1 LPFRFVGFTEIEEVI
16 DMRVLVT
23 GATGLIGGAVA
34 HRLKEGGHE
43 IVGLARSEASAAKL
57 LDRGFVAEIGELADP
72 VNLASAVRGVDAVVH
87 AASPND
93 QNAASLD
100 EIATRAILEAQR
112 GTGKRF
118 IYTSG
123 SLVYGS
129 TGDTSATEDTP
140 LNPVEMVRWR
150 QALEREILAA
160 GAEGV
165 RPVVIRPA
173 WVYGNWGG
181 AAMMMFAA
189 AKEHGAALHVGDG
202 QNRWSTVHTD
212 DLADLYAL
220 ALERAPAGSVF
231 NGAHGSAP
239 RLVEIARA
247 ASELGGAGGRVAAWP
262 LDEARKVLWGFADA
276 IASDQIISG
285 EKAKRE
291 LGWNPRRASI
301 IDELRAYALAVA

>member
-1 LPFRFVGFTEIEEVI
+1 
-16 DMRVLVT
+16 
-23 GATGLIGGAVA
+23 
-34 HRLKEGGHE
+34 
-43 IVGLARSEASAAKL
+43 
-57 LDRGFVAEIGELADP
+57 
-72 VNLASAVRGVDAVVH
+72 
-87 AASPND
+87 
-93 QNAASLD
+93 
-100 EIATRAILEAQR
+100 
-112 GTGKRF
+112 
-118 IYTSG
+118 
-123 SLVYGS
+123 
-129 TGDTSATEDTP
+129 
-140 LNPVEMVRWR
+140 
-150 QALEREILAA
+150 
-160 GAEGV
+160 
-165 RPVVIRPA
+165 
-173 WVYGNWGG
+173 
-181 AAMMMFAA
+181 
-189 AKEHGAALHVGDG
+189 
-202 QNRWSTVHTD
+202 VHTD

>member
-1 LPFRFVGFTEIEEVI
+1 LVRVTEIEEVI

-57 LDRGFVAEIGELADP
+57 IDQGFATLTGELADP
-72 VNLASAVRGVDAVVH
+72 MSLTSAVRSVDAVVH

-93 QNAASLD
+93 QNAAALD

-112 GTGKRF
+112 GTGKRL

-123 SLVYGS
+123 SLLYGS
-129 TGDTSATEDTP
+129 TGDTPAAEDTP
-140 LNPVEMVRWR
+140 LNPVEMVLWR
-150 QALEREILAA
+150 QTLEREILAA
-160 GAEGV
+160 AAEGV
-165 RPVVIRPA
+165 HPVVIRPA

-181 AAMMMFAA
+181 AAMMMVAT

-202 QNRWSTVHTD
+202 QNRWSTVHAD

-220 ALERAPAGSVF
+220 ALERAPSGSVF
-231 NGAHGSAP
+231 NGAHGPAT

-291 LGWNPRRASI
+291 LGWHPSRAPI
-301 IDELRAYALAVA
+301 IDELHAYALAVA

>member
-57 LDRGFVAEIGELADP
+57 LDRGFVAEMGELADP
-72 VNLASAVRGVDAVVH
+72 VSLASAVRGVDAVVH

-181 AAMMMFAA
+181 AAMMMVGA

-202 QNRWSTVHTD
+202 QNRWSTVHAD

-220 ALERAPAGSVF
+220 ALERAPAGSVY
-231 NGAHGSAP
+231 NGAHGPAP

-291 LGWNPRRASI
+291 LGWNPWRASI

>member
-1 LPFRFVGFTEIEEVI
+1 
-16 DMRVLVT
+16 MRVLVT

-34 HRLKEGGHE
+34 HRLKEGGLE
-43 IVGLARSEASAAKL
+43 IVGLARSDASAARL
-57 LDRGFVAEIGELADP
+57 VDRGFVVVKGELGDP
-72 VNLASAVRGVDAVVH
+72 ASLAVAVRGVDAVVH

-93 QNAASLD
+93 QNAAALD
-100 EIATRAILEAQR
+100 GIATRAILQALR
-112 GTGKRF
+112 GTGQRF

-123 SLVYGS
+123 SLVYGP
-129 TGDTSATEDTP
+129 TGDTPATEDTP

-150 QALEREILAA
+150 QPLEREVLAA
-160 GAEGV
+160 AAEGV
-165 RPVVIRPA
+165 HPVVIRPA

-181 AAMMMFAA
+181 AAMMMVAA
-189 AKEHGAALHVGDG
+189 AREHGVALHVGDG
-202 QNRWSTVHTD
+202 RNRWSTVHAD

-231 NGAHGSAP
+231 NGAHGSAT

-276 IASDQIISG
+276 IATDQTISG
-285 EKAKRE
+285 DKARHE
-291 LGWNPRRASI
+291 LGWLPSRASI
-301 IDELRAYALAVA
+301 IDEMRAYALAAA

>member
-1 LPFRFVGFTEIEEVI
+1 
-16 DMRVLVT
+16 MRVLVT
-23 GATGLIGGAVA
+23 GATGLIGSAVA
-34 HRLKEGGHE
+34 QRLKEGGHDV
-43 IVGLARSEASAAKL
+43 VGLARSEASAAKL
-57 LDRGFVAEIGELADP
+57 LDRGFAAEMGELADP
-72 VNLASAVRGVDAVVH
+72 TSLAAAVRGVDAVVH

-100 EIATRAILEAQR
+100 EFATRAILQVQR
-112 GTGKRF
+112 GTGKHF

-129 TGDTSATEDTP
+129 TGGTPATEDTP

-150 QALEREILAA
+150 EGLEREIRAA
-160 GAEGV
+160 AAEGV
-165 RPVVIRPA
+165 HPVIIRPA

-181 AAMMMFAA
+181 AAMMMVAA
-189 AKEHGAALHVGDG
+189 AREHGAALHVGDG
-202 QNRWSTVHTD
+202 QNRWSTVHAE

-231 NGAHGSAP
+231 NGAHGSA

-276 IASDQIISG
+276 IASDQIISA

-291 LGWNPRRASI
+291 LGWNPSQASI
-301 IDELRAYALAVA
+301 IDELHAYALAVA

>member
-1 LPFRFVGFTEIEEVI
+1 LPFRFVEFTEIEEVI

-43 IVGLARSEASAAKL
+43 IVGLARSESSAAKL

-72 VNLASAVRGVDAVVH
+72 VSLASAVRGADAVVH

-150 QALEREILAA
+150 PRNMARRFMSVTVKIA
-160 GAEGV
+160 GRPCTPTTWPISMRSRSSGHRRDPSSMARTV
-165 RPVVIRPA
+165 RR
-173 WVYGNWGG
+173 
-181 AAMMMFAA
+181 
-189 AKEHGAALHVGDG
+189 
-202 QNRWSTVHTD
+202 R
-212 DLADLYAL
+212 
-220 ALERAPAGSVF
+220 GSSRSH
-231 NGAHGSAP
+231 A
-239 RLVEIARA
+239 
-247 ASELGGAGGRVAAWP
+247 
-262 LDEARKVLWGFADA
+262 
-276 IASDQIISG
+276 Q
-285 EKAKRE
+285 
-291 LGWNPRRASI
+291 RAS
-301 IDELRAYALAVA
+301 

>member
-1 LPFRFVGFTEIEEVI
+1 
-16 DMRVLVT
+16 MRVLVT

-34 HRLKEGGHE
+34 HRLKERGHD

-57 LDRGFVAEIGELADP
+57 RDRGFVAEMGELADP
-72 VNLASAVRGVDAVVH
+72 AGLAAAVRGVDAVVH

-112 GTGKRF
+112 GTGQRF

-129 TGDTSATEDTP
+129 TGDTPATEDTP

-150 QALEREILAA
+150 EGLEREIRAA
-160 GAEGV
+160 AADGV
-165 RPVVIRPA
+165 HPVVIRPA

-181 AAMMMFAA
+181 AAMMMVAA

-202 QNRWSTVHTD
+202 QNRWSTVHAE

-220 ALERAPAGSVF
+220 ALERAPARSVF
-231 NGAHGSAP
+231 NAAHGSA

-262 LDEARKVLWGFADA
+262 LDEARKLLWGFADA
-276 IASDQIISG
+276 IASDQVISG

-291 LGWNPRRASI
+291 LGWNPSRASI
-301 IDELRAYALAVA
+301 IDELHAYALAVA

>member
-1 LPFRFVGFTEIEEVI
+1 
-16 DMRVLVT
+16 M
-23 GATGLIGGAVA
+23 
-34 HRLKEGGHE
+34 
-43 IVGLARSEASAAKL
+43 GLARSEASAAKL

-72 VNLASAVRGVDAVVH
+72 VSLASAVRGVDAVVH

-93 QNAASLD
+93 QSAASLD

-112 GTGKRF
+112 GTDKRF

-165 RPVVIRPA
+165 HPVVIRPA
-173 WVYGNWGG
+173 WVYGNRGG
-181 AAMMMFAA
+181 AAMMMVAA

-202 QNRWSTVHTD
+202 QNRWSTVHAD

-220 ALERAPAGSVF
+220 ALERAPPGSVF

-247 ASELGGAGGRVAAWP
+247 ASELAGAGGRVAAWP

-291 LGWNPRRASI
+291 LGWNPSRASI
-301 IDELRAYALAVA
+301 IDELRAYASAVA